1 MPKDLDKYFDDF
13 FETCKKLS
21 LEEMREIAF
30 NAKDDET
37 RFFISSII
45 DYFIE
50 ISFNKALETE
60 KY

>member
-21 LEEMREIAF
+21 LEEMGEIAF

-37 RFFISSII
+37 RFFINSIVN
-45 DYFIE
+45 YFMKV
-50 ISFNKALETE
+50 NLKKALENE